1 LDIPRIIKD
10 ILTRREGLVVP
21 GLGSFIS
28 EFQPASIGQ
37 DQKTI
42 QPPRKKLRFDPS
54 VREDADEILAGEL
67 VSREKITLDA
77 AREKIKEYVDQIHN
91 HLNREGRYEIEGLGV
106 LEKKLAGA
114 IEFRQAETPESNLG
128 FEAISAEPFELEST
142 REPTQTTPKTG
153 KTPTTRPR
161 RPSEKSTARKAGP
174 TPPPQVTKKSGRRRV
189 IWFSLLGV
197 FILLLGFAGWYTG
210 FYDYLLREWE
220 QRQKTVQVTDTEK
233 KKGEQ
238 EKSPQKTREKGATSD
253 TSAKE
258 AAIDQALDQMTDK
271 KKALM
276 YKEPVDTTNYHLIA
290 GSFKKMAN
298 AREFQTQ
305 LKKMGYSSS
314 VLNNEGLYR
323 ISVYEFDK
331 KEDALV
337 KLYAMRD
344 TSELKSIW
352 LLAVPE
358 KDR

>member
-1 LDIPRIIKD
+1 MDIPRIIKD

-21 GLGSFIS
+21 GLGSLIS
-28 EFQPASIGQ
+28 EFQPASIQQ

-42 QPPRKKLRFDPS
+42 QPPRKQLRIDPNIQ
-54 VREDADEILAGEL
+54 EDADEILANEL
-67 VSREKITLDA
+67 VSREKTTLEE
-77 AREKIKEYVDQIHN
+77 ARKKIGEYVDQIHN
-91 HLNREGRYEIEGLGV
+91 QLNREGRYEIEGIGV

-114 IEFRQAETPESNLG
+114 IELRQAETPESNLG

-142 REPTQTTPKTG
+142 REPVKTSPKTG
-153 KTPTTRPR
+153 KTQATRAS
-161 RPSEKSTARKAGP
+161 RPPEKGTAKTAGS
-174 TPPPQVTKKSGRRRV
+174 TPPPPVTKRSGRRRV

-197 FILLLGFAGWYTG
+197 FLLLVGFAGWYTG

-220 QRQKTVQVTDTEK
+220 QRQKTEQVTDAK
-233 KKGEQ
+233 KKRD
-238 EKSPQKTREKGATSD
+238 KQKEGREKAGESKAASD
-253 TSAKE
+253 TSARE
-258 AAIDQALDQMTDK
+258 AALDQALDQMTDK

-276 YKEPVDTTNYHLIA
+276 YREPKDTTNYHLIA
-290 GSFKKMAN
+290 GSFKKMTN
-298 AREFQTQ
+298 AREFQGQ

-314 VLNNEGLYR
+314 ILDNEGLYR